1 MDFTSQEKI
10 YYQLALKEKDQREW
24 EPAVSFL
31 LKAMERTRTAESRY
45 RYDTELAALYKH
57 LGRTAQVDSL
67 RQEAL
72 KSSCPLLKSSVV

>member
-45 RYDTELAALYKH
+45 RNDTELAALYKH
-57 LGRTAQVDSL
+57 LGRTAQADSL